1 MQCGVACYDRNSSL
15 LLQVYREVLWKAL
28 LAILFFLI
36 ILGFSMN
43 SPFVHEIFYFGDDH
57 FA

>member
-1 MQCGVACYDRNSSL
+1 MESAISNS
-15 LLQVYREVLWKAL
+15 
-28 LAILFFLI
+28 FFLI